1 MSLLSLLYLDD
12 HGIELVS
19 NAVRQ
24 WCQVRHVSIQSIQ
37 GQKALNIA
45 VDKVLAGE
53 RSPAAIVEAIDS
65 GMQVEIHKDP
75 HG

>member
-12 HGIELVS
+12 HGVELVS

-24 WCQVRHVSIQSIQ
+24 WCQVHHVSIQSIQ

-53 RSPAAIVEAIDS
+53 TSPAAIVEAIDS
-65 GMQVEIHKDP
+65 DIQVDFTGK
-75 HG
+75 

>member
-45 VDKVLAGE
+45 VDKVLA
-53 RSPAAIVEAIDS
+53 
-65 GMQVEIHKDP
+65 
-75 HG
+75 

>member
-24 WCQVRHVSIQSIQ
+24 WCQDRQVSMQSVQ
-37 GQKALNIA
+37 GQKAMGIA
-45 VDKVLAGE
+45 IDKVLAGE
-53 RSPAAIVEAIDS
+53 SSPAALVEAIDS
-65 GMQVEIHKDP
+65 DMQVDLTGK
-75 HG
+75 

>member
-12 HGIELVS
+12 HGVDLVS
-19 NAVRQ
+19 DAVRQ
-24 WCQVRHVSIQSIQ
+24 WCQARHVSIQSIQ

-53 RSPAAIVEAIDS
+53 TSPAAIVDAIDS
-65 GMQVEIHKDP
+65 EIHVDLTGK
-75 HG
+75 

>member
-12 HGIELVS
+12 HGVELVS

-24 WCQVRHVSIQSIQ
+24 WCQVRRVSNQTIQ

-53 RSPAAIVEAIDS
+53 TSPAAIVEAIDS
-65 GMQVEIHKDP
+65 GMQVDLTGK
-75 HG
+75 

>member
-12 HGIELVS
+12 HGVDLVS
-19 NAVRQ
+19 DAVRQ
-24 WCQVRHVSIQSIQ
+24 WCQARHVSIQSIQ

-53 RSPAAIVEAIDS
+53 KSPAAIVEAIDS
-65 GMQVEIHKDP
+65 EIHVDLTGK
-75 HG
+75 